1 MLKKLALK
9 LSHLPKPSKV
19 VREHRALEIL
29 ALCESI
35 IFLFFSL
42 TVPKMPVAFSLSR
55 QPLSF
60 FPFTMLKLVVFTS
73 LMPSLAWLASVVVSP
88 SSLLVCGSSPEA
100 TLLEA
105 QVSSFFIRK
114 SRCLIGVRPNQSSM
128 MCGESSAGDIVHYV
142 LVLTDRT
149 DLGLI
154 AFTSYG
160 AFWMSYATILIPGS
174 GIVAAYENTQ
184 GGAEQLSAALGI
196 FLITWMIVT
205 FLFLWVTELVR
216 FCLLLMDI

>member
-1 MLKKLALK
+1 
-9 LSHLPKPSKV
+9 
-19 VREHRALEIL
+19 
-29 ALCESI
+29 
-35 IFLFFSL
+35 
-42 TVPKMPVAFSLSR
+42 
-55 QPLSF
+55 
-60 FPFTMLKLVVFTS
+60 
-73 LMPSLAWLASVVVSP
+73 
-88 SSLLVCGSSPEA
+88 
-100 TLLEA
+100 
-105 QVSSFFIRK
+105 
-114 SRCLIGVRPNQSSM
+114 
-128 MCGESSAGDIVHYV
+128 
-142 LVLTDRT
+142 LTDRT